1 MDTILALAGVATVS
15 VNVDGDGGNW
25 LPLLFLLSGPAYYF
39 FMYTRYRN
47 RDKRHNH
54 EVETSAEVANLR
66 SHDAKVKTV
75 RGVSN
80 SRIKGDNARSV
91 IGARN

>member
-47 RDKRHNH
+47 RDKRHKH